1 MAQLDRA
8 PDYESGCRRF
18 ESSWARQKK
27 REQGLIVPFFIC
39 EGFYLMIFPLVS
51 LVREQYDEGEK
62 EDVQEG
68 KTKRTALS

>member
-27 REQGLIVPFFIC
+27 RSKSLLLLFLFGKS
-39 EGFYLMIFPLVS
+39 YLMIFSLVS
-51 LVREQYDEGEK
+51 LAREQYEDGEK